1 MKVNDKFLKGLW
13 QLRKV
18 ILCIL
23 VFQVAFAVAFLLIG
37 KYENTIVD
45 LWFGG
50 VMGTP
55 VGYVFGLIQEHCS
68 NQSSLRENRSTVV
81 LLGLIIIGLV
91 AMALLFPL
99 DQIANNFSF

>member
-1 MKVNDKFLKGLW
+1 MTINDKLLKGLW

-18 ILCIL
+18 ILCTL
-23 VFQVAFAVAFLLIG
+23 VFQAVFAVAFLFIG
-37 KYENTIVD
+37 KYENAIVD

-55 VGYVFGLIQEHCS
+55 VGYVFGLIQEHRL
-68 NQSSLRENRSTVV
+68 NQSSLRENRNSVI

-91 AMALLFPL
+91 LMALLFPL
-99 DQIANNFSF
+99 DQIAKSFNN